1 MPSTEE
7 EFDKL
12 TSENNELDS
21 LNKEA
26 EVEFNQ
32 LQDRYQEVK
41 DDIESKL
48 SETMKSLKSLMTN
61 INDVSAQKE
70 VMKHLKED
78 FQIS

>member
-41 DDIESKL
+41 DEIELKL

-70 VMKHLKED
+70 VMKHLM
-78 FQIS
+78 